1 MDQIIQSLFWDA
13 ADEDIDFNAHA
24 PYVME
29 RVLEHGND
37 AQVQWLFKRYSS
49 DAIRA
54 VVEASRGLSARSR
67 NYWRMKLNLWIPQQ
81 SVPRRSAIWKY

>member
-1 MDQIIQSLFWDA
+1 MRPLFWDA
-13 ADEDIDFNAHA
+13 AEKDIDFEAHA
-24 PYVME
+24 SYVIE

-37 AQVQWLFKRYSS
+37 AQVQWLLKRYAS
-49 DAIRA
+49 DAIRS
-54 VVEASRGLSARSR
+54 VVETSRGLSARSR